1 MVFCWFETMFTDRLR
16 RKSTSKNKN
25 SNKTLTQGIRYKN
38 IELCSSICT
47 FLQCLHWLL
56 LLNFHSRFFLF
67 IIQSN
72 TVKFFSLLSESLSS
86 SPLLSFLVC
95 QTITFLWLHDAGDV
109 TFSLLLSWG
118 RPSSSYRYPFALCFK
133 QLLAGVLVFCLYLF
147 TFFFFLLCLT
157 WIMNHF
163 NNDFEDTCC

>member
-1 MVFCWFETMFTDRLR
+1 M
-16 RKSTSKNKN
+16 K
-25 SNKTLTQGIRYKN
+25 
-38 IELCSSICT
+38 
-47 FLQCLHWLL
+47 QCLPTDFAENLLGRTKIQIKPWHRVLGTRISSYVVVYVHFYSVYIWLL